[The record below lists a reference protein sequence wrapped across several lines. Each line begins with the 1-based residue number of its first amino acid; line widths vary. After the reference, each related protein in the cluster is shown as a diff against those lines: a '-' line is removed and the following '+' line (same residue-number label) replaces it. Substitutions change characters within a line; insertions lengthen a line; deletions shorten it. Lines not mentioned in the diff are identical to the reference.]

1 MSTKILSVAAITG
14 LAFVS
19 TLANAGDWRNDQGR
33 RYRDYGPDV
42 DYARVVDVQP
52 LVERVRYREPVQECF
67 DVERVERR
75 PDRVGATVAGG
86 LLGAVIG
93 HQFGSGSGR
102 RAATVAGAVLGG
114 AVGNNAAARAEA
126 RDDAYGYDRD
136 RVSYETQCRVRDEA
150 RYEERIRA
158 YRVTYRF
165 HGREYTTEMPYDPG
179 PRLRVAVDA
188 RPL

>member
-1 MSTKILSVAAITG
+1 MSTRILSIAAVTG
-14 LAFVS
+14 LAMAS
-19 TLANAGDWRNDQGR
+19 TLANASDWRHDAGR
-33 RYRDYGPDV
+33 HRDYGPSV

-52 LVERVRYREPVQECF
+52 LVERVRYRAPVEECF
-67 DVERVERR
+67 DVERVERG
-75 PDRVGATVAGG
+75 PDRTGATIAGG

-114 AVGNNAAARAEA
+114 AVANSASARAEA
-126 RDDAYGYDRD
+126 RYDDGYGRE
-136 RVSYETQCRVRDEA
+136 RVGYETQCRVRDEA

-165 HGREYTTEMPYDPG
+165 HGRDYTTEMPYDPG